1 MKLKTLLFAGLI
13 LLGVTGT
20 LNAQIYQIHNGSFE
34 NWQNV
39 GSNTEEPSR
48 WNSNKTGTGQATSG
62 PQTCFRETSNP
73 YDGLYSV
80 RIETKSIT
88 IIFVTFIV
96 NGSCSTGRVEAP
108 STNKSEGFTHS
119 IKSDSIYGSTFN
131 GRPDSIVGY
140 YRYTS
145 VSSDY
150 GKIGV
155 FLHVGN
161 YYDPET
167 PVGGNHPDSTVNKIA
182 SGTFLTPTSSV
193 ANWTKFSIPL
203 TYFDSRN
210 PEYILISMTSS
221 GNQTGGASGSKLW
234 VDGMKAFYN
243 PALMTGAITPA
254 TYFVDASNGAAI
266 SIPFILTGTMNPG
279 NIVTAQLSD
288 ASGSFASPVVLGTLN
303 TTISGTI
310 NGMIPAG
317 TTTGGGYRIRVVSSN
332 YAITAADNGNDI
344 VISDVTDI
352 FDNPSE
358 NNHVYFSEN
367 ALIADLQQAS
377 FNSPHIQLFDV
388 TGRMIAGFELL
399 TNSMNR
405 VELNIPS
412 GIYMYRLS
420 DGNKTNTGKIVKL

>member
-1 MKLKTLLFAGLI
+1 MKLKTLIFAGLI
-13 LLGVTGT
+13 LLGITGT
-20 LNAQIYQIHNGSFE
+20 VNAQIYQIHNGSFE
-34 NWQNV
+34 DWQNV

-119 IKSDSIYGSTFN
+119 IKNDSIFGSTFN
-131 GRPDSIVGY
+131 GRPDSIIGY

-167 PVGGNHPDSTVNKIA
+167 PVNSNHPDSTVNKIA

-193 ANWTKFSIPL
+193 ANWTKFSIPM
-203 TYFDSRN
+203 TYFDSRD
-210 PEYILISMTSS
+210 PQYILISMTSS

-234 VDGMKAFYN
+234 VDGLKAFYN
-243 PALMTGAITPA
+243 PVLTTGTISSSP
-254 TYFVDASNGAAI
+254 FVVDAGNGAAI
-266 SIPFILTGTMNPG
+266 SIPFTLTGTMNAG

-288 ASGSFASPVVLGTLN
+288 DAGSFASPVTLGTLA
-303 TTISGTI
+303 TTTSGTISGTI
-310 NGMIPAG
+310 PAG
-317 TTTGGGYRIRVVSSN
+317 TPTGGGYRVRVVSSD
-332 YAITAADNGNDI
+332 YALTAADNGSDLVITNTTG
-344 VISDVTDI
+344 ISDI
-352 FDNPSE
+352 E
-358 NNHVYFSEN
+358 AGNHSIYFSGNE
-367 ALIADLQQAS
+367 LITDLDFIQS
-377 FNSPHIQLFDV
+377 FQPQIQLFNMSGQLV
-388 TGRMIAGFELL
+388 AGLELQ
-399 TNSMNR
+399 NNAVNHYKM
-405 VELNIPS
+405 NIPA
-412 GIYMYRLS
+412 GIYMYHLINGDQMIS
-420 DGNKTNTGKIVKL
+420 GKVVKF

>member
-1 MKLKTLLFAGLI
+1 MAFATEVI
-13 LLGVTGT
+13 T
-20 LNAQIYQIHNGSFE
+20 AQDINNGGFE
-34 NWQNV
+34 NWQNLGTDNV
-39 GSNTEEPSR
+39 EPTN
-48 WNSNKTGTGQATSG
+48 WNSFMTADGNIITNAGKAKRVDRVTDKRPGSIGNYSAVIWSTSTLG
-62 PQTCFRETSNP
+62 
-73 YDGLYSV
+73 V
-80 RIETKSIT
+80 IA
-88 IIFVTFIV
+88 
-96 NGSCSTGRVEAP
+96 NGNLT
-108 STNKSEGFTHS
+108 T
-119 IKSDSIYGSTFN
+119 
-131 GRPDSIVGY
+131 
-140 YRYTS
+140 
-145 VSSDY
+145 
-150 GKIGV
+150 GKINMGSAIPSNSN
-155 FLHVGN
+155 N
-161 YYDPET
+161 YNFTKRSDANFNHPFI
-167 PVGGNHPDSTVNKIA
+167 GHPDSLV
-182 SGTFLTPTSSV
+182 
-193 ANWTKFSIPL
+193 
-203 TYFDSRN
+203 
-210 PEYILISMTSS
+210 
-221 GNQTGGASGSKLW
+221 LW
-234 VDGMKAFYN
+234 VKFK
-243 PALMTGAITPA
+243 P
-254 TYFVDASNGAAI
+254 ASNGSEQARVHAVLHDNAYDVRDPADGTSTTHIAGDATLNFTKTNGLWVRKSIPFIYSTSVTPAYILVSLTTNMTPGGGSAGDSLYIDDMMTIFNPVLTTGTISPTTYIVDAGNGAVI
-266 SIPFILTGTMNPG
+266 SIPFTLTGTMYAD

-303 TTISGTI
+303 TTTSGTI